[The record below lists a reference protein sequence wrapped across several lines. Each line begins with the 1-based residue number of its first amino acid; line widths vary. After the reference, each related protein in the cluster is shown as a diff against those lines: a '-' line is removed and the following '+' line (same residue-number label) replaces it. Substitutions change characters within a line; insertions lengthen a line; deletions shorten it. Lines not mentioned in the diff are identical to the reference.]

1 MAAQIGVD
9 GCRTDAAC
17 IFGKA
22 ALQLTHHLGCLV
34 NGLRR
39 MELRC
44 LSSLQ
49 GLERDRYLVLNHQL
63 QHKARHLGCFTIAG
77 GIVIK
82 DGYIFCTLQQTME
95 IMLVDRYLVIDCGQ
109 SVGLTQ
115 GIGDKRGIVNAT
127 WHVTLVAREQKH
139 MVEVEVSSFEHTHHL
154 DSFGRF
160 AMEGNRGG

>member
-1 MAAQIGVD
+1 
-9 GCRTDAAC
+9 
-17 IFGKA
+17 
-22 ALQLTHHLGCLV
+22 
-34 NGLRR
+34 
-39 MELRC
+39 
-44 LSSLQ
+44 
-49 GLERDRYLVLNHQL
+49 
-63 QHKARHLGCFTIAG
+63 
-77 GIVIK
+77 
-82 DGYIFCTLQQTME
+82 
-95 IMLVDRYLVIDCGQ
+95 MLVDGYLVIDCGQ